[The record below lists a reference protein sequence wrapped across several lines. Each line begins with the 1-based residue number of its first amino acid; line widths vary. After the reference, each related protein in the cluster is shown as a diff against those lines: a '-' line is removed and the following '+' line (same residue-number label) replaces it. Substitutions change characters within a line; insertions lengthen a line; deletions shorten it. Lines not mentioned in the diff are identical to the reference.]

1 LIPDEECRPE
11 YFEQEW
17 TPADMRAA
25 YESAKRAD
33 AWARSVAGTPYGGT
47 EPVRSTERSG
57 GAPEPLDRRVM
68 AKLLE
73 KGSGR

>member
-1 LIPDEECRPE
+1 M
-11 YFEQEW
+11 
-17 TPADMRAA
+17 T
-25 YESAKRAD
+25 ESDKTARDQHRETLVMVEGREAWARAD